1 MPPILRHTCP
11 IGFFTRELSMRVV
24 GFFVLLFFCGSAWAQ
39 ALTQQDP
46 NRPFSPEL
54 EAGLK
59 AVERKHYATALR
71 AFRPQA
77 DAGEPRAQNNLG
89 FMFERGLG
97 VTQSYVEA
105 MNWYRKAADQGL
117 PEAQFNVASFYH
129 NGYGVEVNNSQA
141 VFWLKKAAAQELTDA
156 LYLLG
161 VHHLEGKGTRQDPIA
176 AKSHFLRAARRAHV
190 GAQFMS
196 AYLMLSEEAGKPD
209 LVGAHAWLLVSQM
222 NGFSGQ
228 GLDDLLAF
236 TTHRLKQPQLD
247 LAAATAR
254 RCRSSSYTDCPK

>member
-1 MPPILRHTCP
+1 
-11 IGFFTRELSMRVV
+11 MRIVAFVV
-24 GFFVLLFFCGSAWAQ
+24 GFLLCSGAWAQ
-39 ALTQQDP
+39 ALTQTDP

-59 AVERKHYATALR
+59 AIDRKHYATALR
-71 AFRPQA
+71 AFRPQG
-77 DAGEPRAQNNLG
+77 DAGEARAQNNLG
-89 FMFERGLG
+89 FMYERGMG

-117 PEAQFNVASFYH
+117 PEAQFNVASLYH

-141 VFWLKKAAAQELTDA
+141 VFWLKKAAAQELPDA
-156 LYLLG
+156 LYLLA
-161 VHHLEGKGTRQDPIA
+161 VHHLEGKGTRQDLIA
-176 AKSHFLRAARRAHV
+176 AKSHFLRAARKAHV

-196 AYLMLSEEAGKPD
+196 AYLMLNEEAGKPD

-222 NGFSGQ
+222 NGFAGQ

-236 TTHRLKQPQLD
+236 TSHRLKQPQID
-247 LAAATAR
+247 LASAMAR
-254 RCRSSSYTDCPK
+254 RCRSSAYSDCPR